1 MILMMAGK
9 KSFASNSEI
18 GHATNSSHGVA
29 IELQVNAILEFSALY
44 EY

>member
-1 MILMMAGK
+1 MAGK

-29 IELQVNAILEFSALY
+29 IEQQVNAIVKFSDLCINIQY
-44 EY
+44 